1 MKGVKSLKYSGL
13 ILNDISAAPGLC
25 VSFFTQG
32 CPHRCPGCHNP
43 ETWDFGCGTT
53 VPVEAIVDIVRS
65 NPLCRG
71 VTFSGGEPFDQ
82 PEDSLTLALA
92 AKESGLNVWS
102 YSGYLFEQLLA
113 DEKKSQLLKEL
124 DVLVDGP
131 FVLSQRS
138 LALAWRG
145 SRNQRVIDVPK
156 SLAAGEVV
164 LVPDPVY

>member
-1 MKGVKSLKYSGL
+1 MRIAGL
-13 ILNDISAAPGLC
+13 TQDSIVDGPG
-25 VSFFTQG
+25 FRFTVFVQG
-32 CPHRCPGCHNP
+32 CAHHCEGCHNP
-43 ETWDFGCGTT
+43 QTHDPAGGKDLTT
-53 VPVEAIVDIVRS
+53 DEIILEMRS
-65 NPLCRG
+65 NPLTDG
-71 VTFSGGEPFDQ
+71 LTLSGGEPFDQ
-82 PEDSLTLALA
+82 SEDCLTLVRA
-92 AKESGLNVWS
+92 ARESGLNVWS

-145 SRNQRVIDVPK
+145 SRNQRVIDVQK
-156 SLAAGEVV
+156 SLAAGEVI